1 MKKIIY
7 IDAFSGISGDMLIA
21 AFLNA
26 GMPVAILEENFRKL
40 SLPEHYSL
48 EYDLVN
54 KGVLQGGSFKIKFDI
69 DHSNGS
75 SHQHR
80 HMSDIRTIINDS
92 GLNINV
98 KDKALKIFEVLAV
111 AEGKVHGQSPEDVHF
126 HEVGATDSILDIIGV
141 AVALD
146 YFSIE
151 ELYCSSLPWSEGK
164 VNTQHGVMPLPAP
177 ATLELLTT
185 SKAVFRPFEC
195 AYELITPTGA
205 AILAAFAKF
214 EKPLMKIQHSGI
226 GAGSKD
232 FDWPNILRIV
242 IGEKIHD
249 QTNEYVVI
257 ETNIDDMNPQLLG
270 NLMDKCFS
278 AGAVDVFFESIYMKK
293 NRPANKVS
301 IIVGK
306 SLESDIAM
314 LLLHETTTY
323 GVRVYPVW
331 RYEAE
336 RDVIKVK
343 CKWGEVR
350 VKRKWMEGKVIQFS
364 PEYEDCKEIAKENDL
379 PLLQVIDEIKQLCH
393 SDYP

>member
-1 MKKIIY
+1 MKKIMY

-26 GMPVAILEENFRKL
+26 GMPVGLLEENFRKL
-40 SLPEHYSL
+40 RLPEQYSL
-48 EYDLVN
+48 EYKLVN
-54 KGVLQGGSFKIKFDI
+54 KGVIQGGSFKIKLDI
-69 DHSNGS
+69 DHSIGS
-75 SHQHR
+75 PHHHR
-80 HMSDIRTIINDS
+80 HMSDIRTIINESDLS
-92 GLNINV
+92 NNV
-98 KDKALKIFEVLAV
+98 KNKALKIFEVLAV

-141 AVALD
+141 AVALE

-151 ELYCSSLPWSEGK
+151 ELYCSSLPWSEGT
-164 VNTQHGVMPLPAP
+164 VNTQHGAMPLPAP
-177 ATLELLTT
+177 ATLQLLTT

-195 AYELITPTGA
+195 SYELITPTGA

-214 EKPLMKIQHSGI
+214 KKPLMKIQHSGT

-242 IGEKIHD
+242 IGEQIHN

-270 NLMDKCFS
+270 NLMEKCFN

-293 NRPANKVS
+293 NRPASKVS
-301 IIVGK
+301 IIVDK
-306 SLESDIAM
+306 SLESEIAN
-314 LLLHETTTY
+314 LLLLETTTF

-336 RDVIKVK
+336 RDVVKVK
-343 CKWGEVR
+343 CKWGDVR
-350 VKRKWMEGKVIQFS
+350 VKRKWMEGKVIQFA
-364 PEYEDCKEIAKENDL
+364 PEYEDCKKIAEENNQ
-379 PLLQVIDEIKQLCH
+379 PLLRVIEEIKQLCYI
-393 SDYP
+393 DYP